1 MRNHRTYRI
10 GMLVIICLT
19 LLTLGQ
25 PAAAQNYSFSV
36 PELRMVVEVQ
46 PDASVRIAY
55 DITFENAGY
64 ASPID
69 IVDIGTPHD
78 DYDLDTFSANVDG
91 NPLTDIRTSTYID
104 TGVEIHL
111 EQYAIQP
118 GATGTLH
125 VEFTMPDLVY
135 QDVTDRQYASLQITP
150 TWFDSSLV
158 MGSTDVQIIIA
169 LPEGVQPDEVRYQ
182 DVPYTQLATQGE
194 RTLAYWRFEN
204 GSATGPNRVGV
215 SFPKREM
222 ERVIR
227 MNIFQLTQKWLQDS
241 PTARMIVFLL
251 GLIGLSVLYFRFT
264 GGTGMTL
271 YFILLF
277 VFIFIFAVSPLASLF
292 ALPLLLGLIIWNE
305 LTLKKGR
312 KTYLP
317 PIAQVEGGGIKRG
330 LTAPEAATLLEMPIN
345 KVLTLVVFGLLNKSI
360 LRQVQAD
367 PLTVEVVEA
376 FRARGKP
383 DLNTAEKRAKHRR
396 KAAQEAGTVIHNYE
410 QPFIDF
416 IEHAPNKPLK
426 DIDFSKPM
434 DFLIKQTVKKMEN
447 FDLSD
452 TQDYYQRVIDRA
464 WAQAESIGEIPKRE
478 TYLDN
483 YLPWVMMHR
492 RYPTVLSHGG
502 YNYWPMWMRHSRPV
516 GTSGLGGRG
525 SGGSKSSGPAVG
537 GKTSFGD
544 VGASFAGWAENTM
557 GGMAAAIL
565 PGSLQMP
572 KSAGGVVDLSGVDRV
587 TGDVFKALAEAS
599 KSSGGGGGSSGG
611 SSCACACAGCAC
623 ACACAGGGR

>member
-1 MRNHRTYRI
+1 MRNRRTYRI
-10 GMLVIICLT
+10 GMLVIVCLA
-19 LLTLGQ
+19 LLTLGR

-36 PELRMVVEVQ
+36 QELRMFVEVQ
-46 PDASVRIAY
+46 PDASVRIEY

-78 DYDLDTFSANVDG
+78 DYDIGNMSANVDG
-91 NPLTDIRTSTYID
+91 NPLTDIRPSTYID

-111 EQYAIQP
+111 DEHAIP
-118 GATGTLH
+118 AGETGTLH

-158 MGSTDVQIIIA
+158 IGSTDVQIIVA
-169 LPEGVQPDEVRYQ
+169 MLEGVQPDEVRYQ
-182 DVPYTQLATQGE
+182 DEPFTQVAIDGD
-194 RTLAYWRFEN
+194 RTLVYWRWEN

-222 ERVIR
+222 ERVIQ
-227 MNIFQLTQKWLQDS
+227 MSIFELTAKWLRDN
-241 PTARMIVFLL
+241 PTARMLIFFL

-264 GGTGMTL
+264 GGTGLTL
-271 YFILLF
+271 YIILLF
-277 VFIFIFAVSPLASLF
+277 FVIVIFVLSPLVSLF
-292 ALPLLLGLIIWNE
+292 ALPLLVVLIIWNE
-305 LTLKKGR
+305 LSLR
-312 KTYLP
+312 KRRKEYLP

-330 LTAPEAATLLEMPIN
+330 LTAPEAATLLEMPLN
-345 KVLTLVVFGLLNKSI
+345 KVLTLVIFGLLNKGI
-360 LRQVQAD
+360 LRQVQAK
-367 PLTVEVVEA
+367 PLVVEVVED
-376 FRARGKP
+376 FRAREKP
-383 DLNTAEKRAKHRR
+383 GTHNAKDRARHRR
-396 KAAQEAGTVIHNYE
+396 KVAQEKGTVIHNYE

-416 IEHAPNKPLK
+416 IEYYPEKPVK

-434 DFLIKQTVKKMEN
+434 DFLIKQTAKKIKN

-452 TQDYYQRVIDRA
+452 TQDYYRRVIDRA
-464 WAQAESIGEIPKRE
+464 WAQAESMGEIPKRE
-478 TYLDN
+478 KYLDN
-483 YLPWVMMHR
+483 YLPWVMMHK
-492 RYPTVLSHGG
+492 RYPTVMSHSG
-502 YNYWPMWMRHSRPV
+502 YNYWPLWMRRSRPGV
-516 GTSGLGGRG
+516 GTAGVGGGRG
-525 SGGSKSSGPAVG
+525 GGFKSSGPSVG

-599 KSSGGGGGSSGG
+599 KSSGGGGSSGG

>member
-1 MRNHRTYRI
+1 MRTQRTSRLWL
-10 GMLVIICLT
+10 LVIVGF
-19 LLTLGQ
+19 LLLSLGQ
-25 PAAAQNYSFSV
+25 PVQAQTYAFSV
-36 PELRMVVEVQ
+36 PELRMFVDVQ
-46 PDASVRIAY
+46 PDASVRIEY
-55 DITFENAGY
+55 DITFENEGY

-69 IVDIGTPHD
+69 VVDIGTPHD
-78 DYDLDTFSANVDG
+78 DYDIDNFSANIDG
-91 NPLTDIRTSTYID
+91 NVLTDIRPSTYID

-125 VEFTMPDLVY
+125 VEFTMPDMVY

-150 TWFDSSLV
+150 TWFDEDLV
-158 MGSTDVQIIIA
+158 IGSTDVQIIIA
-169 LPEGVQPDEVRYQ
+169 LPAGVQPNEVRYQ
-182 DVPYTQLATQGE
+182 DEQYASLGE
-194 RTLAYWRFEN
+194 DEEGTLVFWRWEN

-215 SFPKREM
+215 SFPKEGM
-222 ERVIR
+222 TSVIQ
-227 MNIFQLTQKWLQDS
+227 MNIFQLTEKWLRDN
-241 PTARMIVFLL
+241 PLARMIVFFL

-264 GGTGMTL
+264 GGTGLML
-271 YFILLF
+271 FIILLF
-277 VFIFIFAVSPLASLF
+277 FAIFIFAVSPLASFL

-305 LTLKKGR
+305 LTLKKRR
-312 KTYLP
+312 KKYLP

-330 LTAPEAATLLEMPIN
+330 LTAPEAATLLEMPLN
-345 KVLTLVVFGLLNKSI
+345 KVLTLVVFGLLNKGI
-360 LRQVQAD
+360 LRQVDAD

-376 FRARGKP
+376 FRARNKP
-383 DLNTAEKRAKHRR
+383 GLNSAEKRAKHRR

-416 IEHAPNKPLK
+416 IEHAPDKPLK
-426 DIDFSKPM
+426 EIDFSKPM

-452 TQDYYQRVIDRA
+452 TQDYYRRVIDRA
-464 WAQAESIGEIPKRE
+464 WEQAESIGEIPKRE
-478 TYLDN
+478 KYLDS
-483 YLPWVMMHR
+483 YLPWVMMDR
-492 RYPTVLSHGG
+492 RYPTVLSRGS
-502 YNYWPMWMRHSRPV
+502 YSYWPIWIRRSRSPV
-516 GTSGLGGRG
+516 SRAGVGGRG
-525 SGGSKSSGPAVG
+525 GGSKASGPSVG

-572 KSAGGVVDLSGVDRV
+572 KASGGVVDLSGVDRV
-587 TGDVFKALAEAS
+587 TGDVFEALAEAS
-599 KSSGGGGGSSGG
+599 KSSGGGGSSGG

>member
-1 MRNHRTYRI
+1 M
-10 GMLVIICLT
+10 V
-19 LLTLGQ
+19 LLSLGQ
-25 PAAAQNYSFSV
+25 PVRAQTYSFSV
-36 PELRMVVEVQ
+36 PQLRMFVDVQ
-46 PDASVRIAY
+46 PDASVRIVY
-55 DITFENAGY
+55 DITFENSDY
-64 ASPID
+64 ADPID

-78 DYDLDTFSANVDG
+78 DYDLDNFSANVDG
-91 NPLTDIRTSTYID
+91 NPLRDIRPSTYID

-111 EQYAIQP
+111 DEYAILA
-118 GATGTLH
+118 GETGTLH

-135 QDVTDRQYASLQITP
+135 QDVTDRAYASLQITP
-150 TWFDSSLV
+150 TWFDDELV
-158 MGSTDVQIIIA
+158 MGSTDVQIIVA

-182 DVPYTQLATQGE
+182 DVAYTQLATQDG

-204 GSATGPNRVGV
+204 GSATGPNRVGI

-222 ERVIR
+222 ERVIQ
-227 MNIFQLTQKWLQDS
+227 MSIFQLTEKWLEDNVY
-241 PTARMIVFLL
+241 ARMIVFFL

-277 VFIFIFAVSPLASLF
+277 VCIFIFAVSPLASLF
-292 ALPLLLGLIIWNE
+292 ALPLLLGLNIWNE
-305 LTLKKGR
+305 LTLKKRR

-345 KVLTLVVFGLLNKSI
+345 KVLTLVIFGLLNKGI
-360 LRQVQAD
+360 LRQVEAD

-376 FRARGKP
+376 FRARGKAG
-383 DLNTAEKRAKHRR
+383 LNTAEKRAKHRR

-416 IEHAPNKPLK
+416 IEHAPGKPLK

-434 DFLIKQTVKKMEN
+434 DFLIKQTAKKMEN

-452 TQDYYQRVIDRA
+452 TQDYYRRVIDRA
-464 WAQAESIGEIPKRE
+464 WKQAESIGEIPKRE
-478 TYLDN
+478 KYLDS

-502 YNYWPMWMRHSRPV
+502 YNYWPTWMRYSRPV
-516 GTSGLGGRG
+516 STSGLGGRG
-525 SGGSKSSGPAVG
+525 SGGSKSSGPSVG

-599 KSSGGGGGSSGG
+599 KSSGGGSSGG
-611 SSCACACAGCAC
+611 GCACACAGCAC